1 MSDGT
6 FQLKVFSG
14 RGLEIEAVVSDV
26 TVPSES
32 GELGFL
38 QNHCDYVG
46 LISTGITQYTDTAD
60 SSGKKCLVSGGICTF
75 SNNVLTLLADTVDKA
90 EEIASVKVSEDEIAL
105 LEAELE
111 QLSLYDP
118 EWEVLSQKVARLQAL
133 KTLAH

>member
-14 RGLEIEAVVSDV
+14 RGLEVEAMVSDV

-38 QNHCDYVG
+38 PNHCDYVG
-46 LISTGITQYTDTAD
+46 LIATGITQYTDATDA
-60 SSGKKCLVSGGICTF
+60 SAKKCLISGGICTF

-90 EEIASVKVSEDEIAL
+90 EELTSVKVSDDELAL

-118 EWEVLSQKVARLQAL
+118 AWELLSQKVARLQAL
-133 KTLAH
+133 KSIAH

>member
-14 RGLEIEAVVSDV
+14 RGLEVEATVSDV

-46 LISTGITQYTDTAD
+46 LIATGITQYTDAAD
-60 SSGKKCLVSGGICTF
+60 ASAKKCLISGGICTF
-75 SNNVLTLLADTVDKA
+75 NNNVLTLLADTVDKP
-90 EEIASVKVSEDEIAL
+90 EEIAVTKVSDDELAL

-118 EWEVLSQKVARLQAL
+118 AWEVLSQKVSRLQAL
-133 KTLAH
+133 KTLTH

>member
-14 RGLEIEAVVSDV
+14 RGLEVEALVSDV

-38 QNHCDYVG
+38 SNHCDYVG
-46 LISTGITQYTDTAD
+46 LIATGITQYTDAGD
-60 SSGKKCLVSGGICTF
+60 ASAKKCLISGGICTF

-90 EEIASVKVSEDEIAL
+90 EELTSVKVSDDELAL

-118 EWEVLSQKVARLQAL
+118 AWEVLSQKVARLQAL
-133 KTLAH
+133 KSLAH

>member
-14 RGLEIEAVVSDV
+14 RGLEVEATVSDV

-46 LISTGITQYTDTAD
+46 LISTGVTQYTDAAD
-60 SSGKKCLVSGGICTF
+60 ASEKKCLVSGGICTF
-75 SNNVLTLLADTVDKA
+75 NNNVLTLLADTVDKP
-90 EEIASVKVSEDEIAL
+90 EEIASSKVSDDEVAL

-111 QLSLYDP
+111 QLSLYEP

-133 KTLAH
+133 RTLAQ

>member
-14 RGLEIEAVVSDV
+14 RGLEVEALVSDV

-38 QNHCDYVG
+38 PNHCDYVG
-46 LISTGITQYTDTAD
+46 LIATGITQYTDAGD
-60 SSGKKCLVSGGICTF
+60 ASAKKCLISGGICTF

-90 EEIASVKVSEDEIAL
+90 EELTSVKVSDDELAL

-118 EWEVLSQKVARLQAL
+118 AWEVLSQKVARLQAL
-133 KTLAH
+133 KSLAH

>member
-14 RGLEIEAVVSDV
+14 RGLEVEAIVSDV

-46 LISTGITQYTDTAD
+46 LIATGITQYTDVGD
-60 SSGKKCLVSGGICTF
+60 SSAKSCLVSGGICTF
-75 SNNVLTLLADTVDKA
+75 NNNVLTLLADTVDKP
-90 EEIASVKVSEDEIAL
+90 EEIAVAKVSDDELSL

-118 EWEVLSQKVARLQAL
+118 AWEVLSQKVARLRAL
-133 KTLAH
+133 QKLVQ

>member
-14 RGLEIEAVVSDV
+14 RGLEVEATVSDV

-38 QNHCDYVG
+38 ENHCDYVG
-46 LISTGITQYTDTAD
+46 LIATGITQYTDVTG
-60 SSGKKCLVSGGICTF
+60 SSSQRCLVSGGICTF
-75 SNNVLTLLADTVDKA
+75 NNNVLTLLADMVDKP
-90 EEIASVKVSEDEIAL
+90 EQIAVAKVSEDELAL
-105 LEAELE
+105 LEAELA

-118 EWEVLSQKVARLQAL
+118 EWEVLSQRVARLHAL
-133 KTLAH
+133 KTLSH

>member
-1 MSDGT
+1 MSDAT

-14 RGLEIEAVVSDV
+14 RGLEVEAIVSDA

-46 LISTGITQYTDTAD
+46 LIATGITQYTDAGD
-60 SSGKKCLVSGGICTF
+60 SSAKKCLVSGGICTF
-75 SNNVLTLLADTVDKA
+75 NNNVLTLLADTVDKP
-90 EEIASVKVSEDEIAL
+90 EEIAAAKVSDDELAL

-118 EWEVLSQKVARLQAL
+118 AWEVLSQKVARLQAL
-133 KTLAH
+133 KTLTH

>member
-14 RGLEIEAVVSDV
+14 RGLEVEATVSDV

-46 LISTGITQYTDTAD
+46 LIATGITQYTDAAD
-60 SSGKKCLVSGGICTF
+60 SSAKKCLVSGGICTF
-75 SNNVLTLLADTVDKA
+75 NNNVLTLLADTVDKP
-90 EEIASVKVSEDEIAL
+90 EELASARVSDDELAL
-105 LEAELE
+105 LEAELA

-118 EWEVLSQKVARLQAL
+118 AWEVLSQKVARLQAL
-133 KTLAH
+133 KTVPH

>member
-14 RGLEIEAVVSDV
+14 RGLEVEAMVSDV

-38 QNHCDYVG
+38 PNHCDYVG
-46 LISTGITQYTDTAD
+46 LIATGITQYTDATDA
-60 SSGKKCLVSGGICTF
+60 SAKKCLISGGICTF

-90 EEIASVKVSEDEIAL
+90 EELTSVKVSDDELAL

-118 EWEVLSQKVARLQAL
+118 AWELLSQKVARLQAL
-133 KTLAH
+133 KSLAH

>member
-14 RGLEIEAVVSDV
+14 RGLEVEAIVSDV

-38 QNHCDYVG
+38 QSHCDYVG
-46 LISTGITQYTDTAD
+46 LIATGITQYTVAGD
-60 SSGKKCLVSGGICTF
+60 SSAKKCLVSGGICTF
-75 SNNVLTLLADTVDKA
+75 SNNILTLLADTVDKA
-90 EEIASVKVSEDEIAL
+90 EDIAGAKVSDDELAL

-118 EWEVLSQKVARLQAL
+118 AWEVLSQKVSRLQAL
-133 KTLAH
+133 KTLTH

>member
-14 RGLEIEAVVSDV
+14 RGLEVEAIVSDV

-46 LISTGITQYTDTAD
+46 LIATGITHYTDVGD
-60 SSGKKCLVSGGICTF
+60 SSTKSCLVSGGICTF
-75 SNNVLTLLADTVDKA
+75 NNNVLTLLADTVDKP
-90 EEIASVKVSEDEIAL
+90 EEIAVAKVSDDELSL

-118 EWEVLSQKVARLQAL
+118 AWEVLSQRVARMQAL
-133 KTLAH
+133 KSLAH

>member
-14 RGLEIEAVVSDV
+14 RGLEVEAMVSDV

-38 QNHCDYVG
+38 PNHCDYVG
-46 LISTGITQYTDTAD
+46 LIATGITQYTDATGA
-60 SSGKKCLVSGGICTF
+60 SAKKCLISGGICTF

-90 EEIASVKVSEDEIAL
+90 EELTSVKVFDDELAL

-118 EWEVLSQKVARLQAL
+118 AWELLSQKVARLQAL
-133 KTLAH
+133 KSLAH

>member
-14 RGLEIEAVVSDV
+14 RGLEVEAIVSDV

-38 QNHCDYVG
+38 QNHCDSVG
-46 LISTGITQYTDTAD
+46 LIATGITQYTDVGD
-60 SSGKKCLVSGGICTF
+60 SSGKSCLVSGGICTF
-75 SNNVLTLLADTVDKA
+75 NNNVLTLLADTVDKP
-90 EEIASVKVSEDEIAL
+90 EEIAVAKVSDDELSL

-118 EWEVLSQKVARLQAL
+118 AWEVLSQKVARLRAL
-133 KTLAH
+133 QKLVQ

>member
-14 RGLEIEAVVSDV
+14 RGLEVEATVSDV

-38 QNHCDYVG
+38 QNHADYVG
-46 LISTGITQYTDTAD
+46 LIATGITQYTDVGDA
-60 SSGKKCLVSGGICTF
+60 SPKRCLVSGGICTF
-75 SNNVLTLLADTVDKA
+75 NNNVLTLLADTVDKP
-90 EEIASVKVSEDEIAL
+90 EEIAVAKVSDDELSL

-118 EWEVLSQKVARLQAL
+118 VWEVLSQKVARMQAL

>member
-14 RGLEIEAVVSDV
+14 RGLEVEATVSDV

-46 LISTGITQYTDTAD
+46 LIATGITQYTDVAD
-60 SSGKKCLVSGGICTF
+60 SSAKRCLVSGGICTF
-75 SNNVLTLLADTVDKA
+75 NNNVLTLLADTVDSPD
-90 EEIASVKVSEDEIAL
+90 EIAAATVSDDELAL

-118 EWEVLSQKVARLQAL
+118 AWEVLSQKVARLQAL
-133 KTLAH
+133 KTLTH

>member
-14 RGLEIEAVVSDV
+14 RGLEVEATVSDV

-46 LISTGITQYTDTAD
+46 LISTGVTQYTDASD
-60 SSGKKCLVSGGICTF
+60 ASEKKCLVSGGICTF
-75 SNNVLTLLADTVDKA
+75 NNNVLTLLADTVDKP
-90 EEIASVKVSEDEIAL
+90 EEIASSKVSDDEVAL

-111 QLSLYDP
+111 QLSLYEP

-133 KTLAH
+133 RTLAH

>member
-14 RGLEIEAVVSDV
+14 RGLEVEAIVSDV

-46 LISTGITQYTDTAD
+46 LIATGITQYTDAGG
-60 SSGKKCLVSGGICTF
+60 SSAKKCLVSGGICTF
-75 SNNVLTLLADTVDKA
+75 NNNVLTLLADTVDKP
-90 EEIASVKVSEDEIAL
+90 EEIAVTKVSDDELAL

-118 EWEVLSQKVARLQAL
+118 AWEVLSQKVSRLQAL
-133 KTLAH
+133 KTLTH

>member
-14 RGLEIEAVVSDV
+14 RGLEVEAQVSDV

-38 QNHCDYVG
+38 PGHCDYVG
-46 LISTGITQYTDTAD
+46 LIATGVAQYTDSAD
-60 SSGKKCLVSGGICTF
+60 SSAKKCLVSGGICTF

-90 EEIASVKVSEDEIAL
+90 EEIAGTKVSDDELAL

-118 EWEVLSQKVARLQAL
+118 AWEVLSQKVSRLQAL